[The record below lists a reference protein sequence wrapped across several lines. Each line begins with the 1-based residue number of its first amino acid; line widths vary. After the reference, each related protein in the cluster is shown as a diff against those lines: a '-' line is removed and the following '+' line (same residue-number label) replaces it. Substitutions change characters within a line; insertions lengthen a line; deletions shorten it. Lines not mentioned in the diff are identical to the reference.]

1 MSNEHSFETYL
12 FISQKK
18 FIICVINNISLEKI
32 YLEQILLEDNYNDLT
47 FKRLNEFIENNIFKI
62 EKILNNFV
70 KNVYIILDSE
80 EFFSVKLSIKKNNN
94 GNHIDSNSLIHPLN
108 DLKNSCQT
116 NFNEKKIIHMLIEN
130 YLVDNKSYSS
140 LPLNKKCNFFS
151 LDVNFI
157 CLSKN
162 FIYNLEKI
170 LKKYHIL
177 ISQILYADYV
187 ENFFDQ
193 NHQTIFSTASRI
205 KSGLNENEVLLVG
218 KTLKNKGFFEKFFD
232 FFS

>member
-32 YLEQILLEDNYNDLT
+32 YLEQILLEDNYNNLN
-47 FKRLNEFIENNIFKI
+47 FKTLNEFIENNIFKI

-70 KNVYIILDSE
+70 KNVYIILDSK

-162 FIYNLEKI
+162 FIDDLEEI

-177 ISQILYADYV
+177 LSQILYADYV
-187 ENFFDQ
+187 ENFIDQ

-218 KTLKNKGFFEKFFD
+218 KTFKNKGFFEKFFD
-232 FFS
+232 FFN